1 MRLEGK
7 IFTGDHVTKI
17 AVKPIQIRENVP
29 FTKSLDVALVELC
42 HELNL
47 PNLMWLSKNTREFAK
62 FRQTIF
68 FPEQFSETTDFT
80 QFQIKLIEDV
90 RTE

>member
-7 IFTGDHVTKI
+7 IFTGDHVAKI

-68 FPEQFSETTDFT
+68 FLSN
-80 QFQIKLIEDV
+80 FQKRLISLNFKLS
-90 RTE
+90 